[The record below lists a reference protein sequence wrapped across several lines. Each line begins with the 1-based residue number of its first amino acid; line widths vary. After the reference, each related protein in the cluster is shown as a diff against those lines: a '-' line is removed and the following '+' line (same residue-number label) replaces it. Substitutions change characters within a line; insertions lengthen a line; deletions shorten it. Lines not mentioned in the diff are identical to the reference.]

1 MKAMFL
7 QVDLSPVLQAASDV
21 RPDSG
26 GSAYGFL
33 VTVMLLV
40 IAALGW
46 LAYYLIKRRE
56 RDAQKR
62 EEHLEK
68 SFQIAQTQSELFKQV
83 DGSLNEVKTEQKVH
97 TALLQSLNNNK

>member
-1 MKAMFL
+1 MKGMFL
-7 QVDLSPVLQAASDV
+7 QIDVTQIAQGASEV
-21 RPDSG
+21 RPGD

-33 VTVMLLV
+33 ITVMLLV

-68 SFQIAQTQSELFKQV
+68 SFQIAQTNIELFKQV
-83 DGSLNEVKTEQKVH
+83 DGSLTEVKTEQKVH